1 MMRNLNHGHGGPG
14 LARAH
19 QAFNQRL
26 HVFTQGAVQPRERLV
41 QNEKIRAHGQSAGQ
55 RNPLPHTA
63 GQLAR
68 QQGSC
73 PAKAHGFQ
81 HFKGVAPR
89 FLLMRVTGQQDV
101 LQGRAPGQKAWILK
115 NKAHTPDSEVR
126 GAFLRAQQARHN
138 ARQCGFSRAAGACKH
153 HAPASLKRK
162 IDLAQ
167 HPMGAKTMPDVTK
180 PDQWGQWI
188 QWNLSG
194 QWIQGSL
201 WSLWGQMLQW
211 SLWGQRI

>member
-1 MMRNLNHGHGGPG
+1 MRDRLYQHGWHCRQRAALKPELRTGMAQDVLMMVRNLNHSHGGPG
-14 LARAH
+14 LPRAH

-26 HVFTQGAVQPRERLV
+26 HVFTQGAVKPRERLV
-41 QNEKIRAHGQSAGQ
+41 QNEKIRAHRQSAGQ
-55 RNPLPHTA
+55 GNPLPHAA

-73 PAKAHGFQ
+73 PAEAHGFQ

-126 GAFLRAQQARHN
+126 GSFLRAQQARHD
-138 ARQCGFSRAAGACKH
+138 ARQCGFSRAAGASKH

-167 HPMGAKTMPDVTK
+167 HPMRAETMPDVTK
-180 PDQWGQWI
+180 PD
-188 QWNLSG
+188 
-194 QWIQGSL
+194 
-201 WSLWGQMLQW
+201 
-211 SLWGQRI
+211 